1 MNVLIST
8 KPIIICLEAVLV
20 CAMVRTAVSLSAA
33 IPLGTS
39 TKRADFASV
48 RIFLKM
54 PFQPCPLGCG
64 YFLSSVDSH
73 DRSLQCLGIQHAE
86 AAFVDGLCVRSER
99 VTMAALPSRLFLLRG
114 NGGAPSVTA
123 RAGFSV
129 IPSSLPSVVGRL
141 GGRLTF
147 PKWRVKLQCTCA
159 CKTPALGGIV
169 IVSLPKYVSW
179 RPLSRPKLTVLRP
192 SRLCMLWLSCE
203 HTKPKALKCTRVVP
217 TWGWR
222 RNCARRL
229 TLPYGRRKSQRGP
242 SGRRCPCLWS
252 KSAIYD
258 SALLRGAMST
268 KCAFLMLSSP
278 RLDCSATLSRTVPRS
293 SRQYRSRPRP
303 SNTSYRGVMHHLPP
317 LCGRA
322 SPSLLVAVGAL
333 LCPPELHPPPPL
345 NRE

>member
-179 RPLSRPKLTVLRP
+179 RPLSRPKLTVLRAKP
-192 SRLCMLWLSCE
+192 PLHAMAILRAHQAKGTKMHEGSTNLRLTQELRSATDLALRATEVTARSLRKAMSMLVVQERHLWLSLAE
-203 HTKPKALKCTRVVP
+203 RSDVDKVRFLDALISQAGLFGNIVEDCAQKFSAVQKQTEAIQHVLP
-217 TWGWR
+217 R
-222 RNCARRL
+222 RDAPFA
-229 TLPYGRRKSQRGP
+229 TA
-242 SGRRCPCLWS
+242 LWQ
-252 KSAIYD
+252 
-258 SALLRGAMST
+258 G
-268 KCAFLMLSSP
+268 
-278 RLDCSATLSRTVPRS
+278 
-293 SRQYRSRPRP
+293 
-303 SNTSYRGVMHHLPP
+303 
-317 LCGRA
+317 
-322 SPSLLVAVGAL
+322 
-333 LCPPELHPPPPL
+333 
-345 NRE
+345 